1 MIGCGRIEN
10 GLSESGEEMD
20 LLRRVRRNRSRA
32 WGGAASV
39 RIGTHGG
46 GLEMAE
52 QSFQSHAKWVPPF
65 HFFVLPVLLIN
76 IGFQIYWCVKGFSVS
91 SVVSLLMA
99 VAIFVGIGTAR
110 GMVLKVQDRLIRLE
124 ERLRFERVLPADM
137 HARISEF
144 TIDQLV
150 ALRFASNAELPELA
164 RKVLEE
170 KIVDRKAIKQLIK
183 TWRPDFARA

>member
-1 MIGCGRIEN
+1 
-10 GLSESGEEMD
+10 
-20 LLRRVRRNRSRA
+20 
-32 WGGAASV
+32 
-39 RIGTHGG
+39 
-46 GLEMAE
+46 MAE
-52 QSFQSHAKWVPPF
+52 QSFRSHAKWAPPF

-76 IGFQIYWCVKGFSVS
+76 IGFQIYWCVKAFSVS
-91 SVVSLLMA
+91 GMVSLL
-99 VAIFVGIGTAR
+99 VAAALFVGLGTAR

-124 ERLRFERVLPADM
+124 ERLRFERVLPTDL
-137 HARISEF
+137 HPRIGEF

-170 KIVDRKAIKQLIK
+170 KIVDRKTIKQLIK

>member
-1 MIGCGRIEN
+1 
-10 GLSESGEEMD
+10 
-20 LLRRVRRNRSRA
+20 
-32 WGGAASV
+32 
-39 RIGTHGG
+39 
-46 GLEMAE
+46 MAE

-76 IGFQIYWCVKGFSVS
+76 IGFQIYWCVKAFSVS

>member
-1 MIGCGRIEN
+1 
-10 GLSESGEEMD
+10 
-20 LLRRVRRNRSRA
+20 
-32 WGGAASV
+32 
-39 RIGTHGG
+39 
-46 GLEMAE
+46 MAE

-76 IGFQIYWCVKGFSVS
+76 IGFQIYWCVKAFSVS

-164 RKVLEE
+164 RKVLDE